1 MKVDMERVFF
11 VIEQKLFEL
20 EDEKVRHGRFAQV
33 LDAQIDT
40 VHEIMRELEDTFKYK
55 NGDATNNAPV
65 KKISKR
71 RGS

>member
-1 MKVDMERVFF
+1 MKVEMEKVFF

-20 EDEKVRHGRFAQV
+20 EDEKVRYGRFAQV

-40 VHEIMRELEDTFKYK
+40 VHEIMRDLEDTFKYK
-55 NGDATNNAPV
+55 HGDEGNNAPV
-65 KKISKR
+65 KKVSKR